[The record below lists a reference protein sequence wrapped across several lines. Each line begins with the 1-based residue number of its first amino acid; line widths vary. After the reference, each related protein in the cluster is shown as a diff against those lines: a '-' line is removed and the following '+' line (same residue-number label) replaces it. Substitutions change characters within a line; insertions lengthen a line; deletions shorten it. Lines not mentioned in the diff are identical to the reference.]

1 MPPDTLLD
9 VGHLPICPTIVT
21 MVALEAVLNPTSDMQ
36 PFVEQLFVLEKLMV
50 LLTYILFYEILL
62 YNYCTLAFHYFQA
75 NDYVSFVV
83 N

>member
-36 PFVEQLFVLEKLMV
+36 PFVDQLFVLEKLMV
-50 LLTYILFYEILL
+50 FLIFDLYI
-62 YNYCTLAFHYFQA
+62 
-75 NDYVSFVV
+75 
-83 N
+83 